1 MEIVNPMKIIYY
13 DNWQA
18 ELTKVINSVFSS
30 QFPNVEIRKVLPVDY
45 LLFQIAD
52 LVCTME
58 HLADKVET
66 KSFTKSELDFFK
78 THRDFKKNYLKWIRD
93 KHL

>member
-1 MEIVNPMKIIYY
+1 
-13 DNWQA
+13 
-18 ELTKVINSVFSS
+18 
-30 QFPNVEIRKVLPVDY
+30 
-45 LLFQIAD
+45 
-52 LVCTME
+52 ME

-93 KHL
+93 KHGISIWSVKDGE